1 MYKIGMVGVM
11 GPRQSVERIL
21 GVARE
26 MKTSFEFI
34 PYIYE
39 SPSEIKK
46 LILENNDKVNA
57 WLFSGPVVYLFA
69 KDALKSDKN
78 LFYIPATE
86 SGLFKAMLDF
96 IYDQKGILNSFS
108 IDLPK
113 DMYPIDDTLKQ
124 LDSPP
129 KNIYVKYINSQTKSE
144 ELVEFHMNLWRQG
157 KTEGGISCLPSISE
171 ELKRLGVPAS
181 WLTTSCLE
189 TRQAIKIV
197 VENLM
202 TSYFKGTQIGV
213 EMIEVENFDK
223 IINKMK
229 STYYLQRLEL
239 RLKDTILRLCEKI
252 DGSLSERGN
261 GRYVIIST
269 RGAIEKEIST
279 LKKIINQLSTE
290 ADASVAVGVGYG
302 ETVLSAEVN
311 AHNAMQQSKE
321 KAERDIV
328 IIQENGLII
337 EYADNEKELTYFPR
351 TSDLELIEKLKA
363 ANISVK
369 TYKKIY
375 ALNQK
380 MGWNQFTTK
389 DIATHLQMTERNS
402 RRIISE
408 LCKIGLALWIGEED
422 FSARGRPSKLYRLT

>member
-1 MYKIGMVGVM
+1 MVGVM

-157 KTEGGISCLPSISE
+157 KTEGGISCLHKFI
-171 ELKRLGVPAS
+171 
-181 WLTTSCLE
+181 
-189 TRQAIKIV
+189 
-197 VENLM
+197 
-202 TSYFKGTQIGV
+202 
-213 EMIEVENFDK
+213 
-223 IINKMK
+223 
-229 STYYLQRLEL
+229 
-239 RLKDTILRLCEKI
+239 
-252 DGSLSERGN
+252 
-261 GRYVIIST
+261 
-269 RGAIEKEIST
+269 
-279 LKKIINQLSTE
+279 
-290 ADASVAVGVGYG
+290 
-302 ETVLSAEVN
+302 
-311 AHNAMQQSKE
+311 
-321 KAERDIV
+321 
-328 IIQENGLII
+328 
-337 EYADNEKELTYFPR
+337 
-351 TSDLELIEKLKA
+351 
-363 ANISVK
+363 
-369 TYKKIY
+369 
-375 ALNQK
+375 
-380 MGWNQFTTK
+380 
-389 DIATHLQMTERNS
+389 
-402 RRIISE
+402 
-408 LCKIGLALWIGEED
+408 
-422 FSARGRPSKLYRLT
+422 

>member
-1 MYKIGMVGVM
+1 MYRIGIIGVM

-21 GVARE
+21 SVAKE

-39 SPSEIKK
+39 SPSEIKE
-46 LILENNDKVNA
+46 LVLENNNKVNA

-86 SGLFKAMLDF
+86 SGLFKAMIDF
-96 IYDQKGILNSFS
+96 IYDQKGTLNSFS

-113 DMYPIDDTLKQ
+113 DMYPLDDTLKQ

-129 KNIYVKYINSQTKSE
+129 KNVYVKYIDSQTKSE
-144 ELVEFHMNLWRQG
+144 ELVDFHVNLWKQG

-171 ELKRLGVPAS
+171 ELKRLEVPAS
-181 WLTTSCLE
+181 WLTTSRLE
-189 TRQAIKIV
+189 TRQAIKIA

-213 EMIEVENFDK
+213 EMIQVENFDK

-252 DGSLSERGN
+252 DGFLSERGN

-269 RGAIEKEIST
+269 RGAIEEEIST
-279 LKKIINQLSTE
+279 LKNIVLQLSTE
-290 ADASVAVGVGYG
+290 ADASVAVGIGYG

-321 KAERDIV
+321 KAKRDIV
-328 IIQENGLII
+328 IIQENGLTI
-337 EYADNEKELTYFPR
+337 EYDENEEELTYFPS

-363 ANISVK
+363 GNISVK

-389 DIATHLQMTERNS
+389 DIATNLQMTERNS

-408 LCKIGLALWIGEED
+408 LCKIGLSSCIGEED
-422 FSARGRPSKLYRLT
+422 FSGRGRPSKLYRLT

>member
-1 MYKIGMVGVM
+1 MYKIGTIGVM

-21 GVARE
+21 SVAKE
-26 MKTSFEFI
+26 MQTSFDFI
-34 PYIYE
+34 PYIYQN
-39 SPSEIKK
+39 PSEIKK
-46 LILENNDKVNA
+46 LSLEFNDKVNA

-69 KDALKSDKN
+69 KDALGSDRN

-96 IYDQKGILNSFS
+96 IYDHEGLLDNFS

-113 DMYPIDDTLKQ
+113 DMYPLDEILNQ
-124 LDSPP
+124 LDNPP
-129 KNIYVKYINSQTKSE
+129 KNICIKYIEPQTTSE
-144 ELVEFHMNLWRQG
+144 ELVNFHMGLWKQG
-157 KTEGGISCLPSISE
+157 KTQGGISCLPTISE
-171 ELKRLGVPAS
+171 ELKKLGVPAS
-181 WLTTSCLE
+181 WLTTSRLE
-189 TRQAIKIV
+189 TRQSIKIV

-239 RLKDTILRLCEKI
+239 RLKDTILNLCEKI
-252 DGSLSERGN
+252 HGSLSERGN

-269 RGAIEKEIST
+269 RGVIEGEISV
-279 LKKIINQLSTE
+279 LKNIIHQLSTE
-290 ADASVAVGVGYG
+290 ADTTVAVGIGYG

-321 KAERDIV
+321 KVEKEIV

-337 EYADNEKELTYFPR
+337 EQGDNEEKLTYFPR
-351 TSDLELIEKLKA
+351 TNDLELVEKLKA
-363 ANISVK
+363 GNVGVR

-389 DIATHLQMTERNS
+389 DIAIHLQMTERNS

-408 LCKIGLALWIGEED
+408 LCKIGLATSIGQED
-422 FSARGRPSKLYRLT
+422 FSTRGRPSKIYRLT